1 MLKKNKSIINRF
13 IKGAIAG
20 AVSSMILVTTQIPQT
35 WTDIH
40 STLNALAIAGVS
52 GAVTGLL
59 LALQKWVS
67 WEDEVGEIGK

>member
-35 WTDIH
+35 WTDVH

>member
-67 WEDEVGEIGK
+67 WEDEVGEIGE